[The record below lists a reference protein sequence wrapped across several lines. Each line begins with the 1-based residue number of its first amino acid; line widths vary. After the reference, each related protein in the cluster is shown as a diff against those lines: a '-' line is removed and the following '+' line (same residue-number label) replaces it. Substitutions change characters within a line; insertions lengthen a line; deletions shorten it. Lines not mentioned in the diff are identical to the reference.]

1 MLHPERDTE
10 KATELNSEAPHTIE
24 YDIPEDQSE
33 LMQSVTEAVKRPF
46 VATVGKFLL
55 IGLLISAVII
65 FVTGFIRYSELSD
78 EKDAL
83 KAQISS
89 KEEDIE
95 EKEYLLDIPLTD
107 KDYIVRVAKEKLGL
121 FLPGEIVYYSDLND

>member
-10 KATELNSEAPHTIE
+10 KETESNSEISQKKE
-24 YDIPEDQSE
+24 YTIPEERSE
-33 LMQSVTEAVKRPF
+33 LSQSVTEAVKRPMI
-46 VATVGKFLL
+46 ATAGKLLL
-55 IGLLISAVII
+55 IALII
-65 FVTGFIRYSELSD
+65 FAIIIFITGFIRYSELSD
-78 EKDAL
+78 EKAAL
-83 KAQISS
+83 QAQISS

-107 KDYIVRVAKEKLGL
+107 KDYILRVAKEKLGL